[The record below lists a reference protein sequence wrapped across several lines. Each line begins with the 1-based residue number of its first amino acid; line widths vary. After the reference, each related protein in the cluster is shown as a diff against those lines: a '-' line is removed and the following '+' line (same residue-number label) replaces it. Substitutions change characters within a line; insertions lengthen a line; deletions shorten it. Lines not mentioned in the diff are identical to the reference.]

1 MKTSVTLQDV
11 AHLAGVSAKTVSRV
25 INGDVAV
32 TEKTTQ
38 RVKKAITAL
47 NYSPNPHARSLRTG
61 RDQAIALVVDS
72 ISDPFFAALAEGV
85 EEVAR
90 EAGLFL
96 IVANAGD
103 SATREREVVD
113 SLLHRSIS
121 GLILVPCL
129 LSYDASTSPFGPR
142 GVPLVVVDRPLDDLD
157 VDTVLVDNAE
167 ASERAV
173 DHLIRVGHRRIGFV
187 GTTIERYTA
196 RERLSGYRT
205 ALDKANIPFDPAL
218 VAVTPYK
225 SPAERTDVEALLSG
239 PDPVTAIFV
248 ADAKRSLD
256 VVRILHT
263 IERTDI
269 AYVGFDDLVIAE
281 SLNPP
286 LTVVRQ
292 DPLEIGRTAANVLVA
307 RIRGDQRPPERMVL
321 ATTLVVRGSGEI
333 APPTERTL
341 STTQEKTA

>member
-1 MKTSVTLQDV
+1 MKSAVTLQDV
-11 AHLAGVSAKTVSRV
+11 AELAGVSAKTVSRV
-25 INGDVAV
+25 INGDQAV
-32 TEKTTQ
+32 TDKTTQ

-47 NYSPNPHARSLRTG
+47 SYTPNPHARSLRTG

-142 GVPLVVVDRPLDDLD
+142 GVPLVVVDRPLEDLN
-157 VDTVLVDNAE
+157 VDTVLVDN
-167 ASERAV
+167 SESAQRAV
-173 DHLIRVGHRRIGFV
+173 AHLIAHGHRRIGFV

-196 RERLSGYRT
+196 RERLAGYRA
-205 ALDKANIPFDPAL
+205 ALEAADIAFDPSI

-225 SPAERTDVEALLSG
+225 SPAERSHVEFLLSG

-248 ADAKRSLD
+248 ADARRSLD
-256 VVRILHT
+256 VVRILHQ
-263 IERTDI
+263 INRTDI
-269 AYVGFDDLVIAE
+269 AYVGFDDLVVAE

-292 DPLEIGRTAANVLVA
+292 DPLEIGRTAANTLVS
-307 RIRGDQRPPERMVL
+307 RIRGDQRPPERLVL
-321 ATTLVVRGSGEI
+321 STTLVVRGSGEI
-333 APPTERTL
+333 RPPIFRPL